1 MGIAGIGGLRIH
13 GNAGLQRPA
22 GSRQHRGC
30 SARPLADAAKPGALV
45 SLSSEAI
52 DRADQEADWGGELL
66 AVRLESDP
74 AGAQKSVGKIC
85 RFPPK
90 LDGGSAYQA
99 PVLCVPTE
107 TNSGSSP
114 EQLAQPGLS
123 SLLDQSERSAYVTI
137 QSKPKRHV

>member
-74 AGAQKSVGKIC
+74 AGAHCITVMVTALLQAALN
-85 RFPPK
+85 RFLP
-90 LDGGSAYQA
+90 S
-99 PVLCVPTE
+99 
-107 TNSGSSP
+107 
-114 EQLAQPGLS
+114 
-123 SLLDQSERSAYVTI
+123 
-137 QSKPKRHV
+137 